1 MLELSAFPLGITF
14 LIVGI
19 AFLVLAYLLARL
31 FSRIFVSSKVSAN
44 SNLDIDLPDHEH
56 ATLVIQP
63 GGRIVFMNE
72 AARDQFDVWERHPN
86 LERLARRSRPESV
99 FLSLCAAEG
108 SAHLSVGGHLT
119 EATSYRIRIQENDAI
134 LLSLRPYHVATL
146 TEEEGSEA
154 SGQAIEMLT
163 KLGQTMTSELE
174 LEATMQAVLSGVGQI
189 VSLDFAEITIWEPEK
204 EQLIPYRFGGL
215 GEPKLEPSSQR
226 YVLGEGYAG
235 HVAKSREALLV
246 SDVEATTELSPAINR
261 QEYPFRSYIGIPLTI
276 SGELIGTLA
285 ITSLAEN
292 AYDQNDLKLV
302 DLLSGQ
308 AAVALHNALLYREEK
323 RRALELSGLAN
334 LSQAITAV
342 QEPEE
347 LFAHLVEEI
356 TPLLDVEMAGFLI
369 YDETNRLLAAQHP
382 FVGVPEQFV
391 NLYQVSIPMDSPA
404 ERIWRQQETL
414 VVKDAPE
421 DHRIVDLGLD
431 HPARAAGMR
440 ETVLAP
446 LKVGGRSLGYLQVA
460 NKKDGTSFSKADVR
474 LLSIIAGQAAPI
486 IENANLV
493 QHSIQRALR
502 AESLRRVASLTGSEA
517 DLGEILKYSLLEL
530 SRLLDAD
537 VAVLYFLRESIG
549 ELQAHTD
556 SQYGVPAEAKG
567 KFEQLFVEAD
577 QFNTLVSTSNQ
588 SLFVSDTLVDQSI
601 ASPYDSLVEHFN
613 LKSLMV
619 LPLAFRN
626 RSLGELVLGSHQAER
641 FSRSDLQLASS
652 VAGQLA
658 IAVERAEL
666 TSQPDADLHARLEML
681 LSLTRV
687 GRELNAL
694 LDAEQIIAQ
703 LYDHTLK
710 IIGADCGNVY
720 LFRAGVE
727 ASQTVEIAFQ
737 KGDSQ
742 DESLGAFASAAMDQQ
757 KSILISDVSQP
768 SDGID
773 ETIVKTLHKG
783 VNSALVIPIF
793 LQKELVGLLELHA
806 QKSAKFDDF
815 SLQVGQIL
823 AAYAA
828 GAIRGAR
835 CYQEQVDVRQ
845 QLLDQTNT
853 LKRIL
858 SVTQTAR
865 LSRPLKEIL
874 SEAARVIRQSTSF
887 PAVVIAILRDDEQLE
902 WITSAGIFS
911 DVLERMRS
919 FHIEWPDVQSLLRSE
934 HLLASSYYFDVSQID
949 DLPEW
954 VRALAAGGQD
964 QAQTSGAALMMP
976 LFQVANQPL
985 GLIAIGPLSN
995 ESYPDRPS
1003 LEILEEFSRQIAL
1016 IIANHDS
1023 REDLESQV
1031 QGLESKLKEAR
1042 ESAVNIL
1049 GNRLLAQSE
1058 QRVNAVLEMVE
1069 QLAHQADRLAVL
1081 ETLGQGL
1088 IERLG
1093 MDTVL
1098 VAEMEPGGP
1107 HLLHTLGELP
1117 EGINLDALLGQQNP
1131 LHDSLRSGEMYLV
1144 ADRNS
1149 DQNGDQ
1155 SPLLT
1160 ALGCRSLISLPIL
1173 THAGKPAA
1181 VLAVSSGTLPPFTP
1195 ENEHLFDLL
1204 SRQTG
1209 MILNNLTLLTETGQQ
1224 LSQVNM
1230 LLDFSRQLSGLEPER
1245 ILRLLVETASA
1256 VVQPAQAGIAALFD
1270 KEQQVLQPQ
1279 VAEGY
1284 AQDESMLQV
1293 RFRLGDALVGRAF
1306 ETGKTIRVHEV
1317 DFAAHYNLSQDD
1329 LLQYR
1334 EATGE
1339 ILPVS
1344 SMAIPIQAGDD
1355 ILGVL
1360 ILDNFERSNAF
1371 SRDNQMLAAS
1381 LARQTA
1387 LTLEN
1392 IRLYR
1397 AAEQH
1402 TKQLEGLSEISA
1414 TITASLDL
1422 DALIDSLLE
1431 TLGDFVP
1438 YDTGTLWLHQDGELA
1453 IRSVRGFEN
1462 RGDLIGVTTSVE
1474 DSTLFEEMVRTGEPI
1489 SVGDV
1494 RLDDR
1499 FPMEADH
1506 LSWLSVSLTTKGEA
1520 VGVIALEK
1528 SEAHFYSE
1536 DHVRILRSF
1545 ANQAA
1550 VAIQN
1555 ARLFNQAQ
1563 KFREELERRV
1573 EQRTE
1578 QLEKERWRA
1587 ESLLKIMQEL
1597 SASLDLDHVLNRTLQ
1612 AINEITDAEQSTL
1625 LLIRP
1630 DERTFYHRASLGYT
1644 NSPPVGGHPT
1654 DLAIDEGLAGWVVK
1668 QREPVLIDDLRQDV
1682 HWVEVEGHE
1691 TEHRSA
1697 LALPLMVGA
1706 EVLGVL
1712 LIFHREVGHFT
1723 TGQMKLAQA
1732 ASNQIAGSINKSE
1745 LFNLIRE
1752 QAERLGVMLHTQQ
1765 VETSRSRAI
1774 LEAVADGVLVTDA
1787 ERHITLF
1794 NDSAEKILGLKRSEI
1809 VGKSL
1814 QDFSG
1819 LFGKAAQTW
1828 LDTIKTWSSS
1838 PESYTE
1844 DDVFAEEITLEDMRV
1859 VSVHLAPVRLQN
1871 EFLGTVSIF
1880 RDITHQ
1886 VEVDRLKS
1894 EFVANVSHELRTPMT
1909 SIKGYVDVLLMGAAG
1924 ELNERQKNFLEVVQ
1938 GNTERLNILVN
1949 DLLDVSRIE
1958 TGKFDLSMQPLRL
1971 QPLIEDVVEEQR
1983 RRMEKDEREID
1994 IEVELPPEL
2003 PSVWGDDHR
2012 VRQIMTNLVS
2022 NAYHYTPNGGD
2033 IHVKAHIEN
2042 SYVQIDVR
2050 DSGIG
2055 IPPEDQ
2061 ERIFERFYRGENP
2074 LVLATAGTGLGLSI
2088 VRQLV
2093 EVHKGEIWFES
2104 SGIPGE
2110 GSVFSFTL
2118 PIHQEG

>member
-1 MLELSAFPLGITF
+1 MLELSAIPIGITL

-19 AFLVLAYLLARL
+19 AFLVLAYFLARL
-31 FSRIFVSSKVSAN
+31 FSRIFVRSTSSAHP
-44 SNLDIDLPDHEH
+44 NLDMELPEHEH
-56 ATLVIQP
+56 ATLVIRP
-63 GGRIVFMNE
+63 GGRVVFMNE
-72 AARDQFDVWERHPN
+72 AARDEFNAWEQNPN
-86 LERLARRSRPESV
+86 LERLARRTRPEGD
-99 FLSLCAAEG
+99 FLSLCATEG

-119 EATSYRIRIQENDAI
+119 EATSYRIPYQDSHAI

-146 TEEEGSEA
+146 MQEEGSEA
-154 SGQAIEMLT
+154 SGQALEMLT
-163 KLGQTMTSELE
+163 KLGQTMASEIE

-189 VSLDFAEITIWEPEK
+189 VSLDFAEIAIWEPEK
-204 EQLIPYRFGGL
+204 EHLIPYRFGGM
-215 GEPKLEPSSQR
+215 GEPQLELSSDR
-226 YVLGEGYAG
+226 YALGEGYAG
-235 HVAKSREALLV
+235 HVAKSREPLLV
-246 SDVEATTELSPAINR
+246 SDVETATELRPAIDR
-261 QEYPFRSYIGIPLTI
+261 QAYPFRSYIGVPLTI

-292 AYDQNDLKLV
+292 AYDPNDLRLV

-323 RRALELSGLAN
+323 RRAVELSGLAN

-342 QEPEE
+342 HEPEE

-356 TPLLDVEMAGFLI
+356 TSLLEVEIAGFLI
-369 YDETNRLLAAQHP
+369 YDETSRDLAGQHP

-391 NLYQVSIPMDSPA
+391 NLYQVSIPVDSPA

-414 VVKDAPE
+414 VVKNAPD
-421 DHRIVDLGLD
+421 DHRIIDLGLD

-460 NKKDGTSFSKADVR
+460 NKKDGTHFSQADVR

-493 QHSIQRALR
+493 QHAIQRALR

-517 DLGEILKYSLLEL
+517 DLDEILKYSILEL
-530 SRLLDAD
+530 SRLLEAD
-537 VAVLYFLRESIG
+537 VAVFYFLRESIG
-549 ELQAHTD
+549 ELQAHIG
-556 SQYGVPAEAKG
+556 SIYGVPAEAAG
-567 KFEQLFVEAD
+567 EFEQLFVEAD
-577 QFNTLVSTSNQ
+577 QFNTLVSASNHH
-588 SLFVSDTLVDQSI
+588 LFIPDTLLDQSI
-601 ASPYDSLVEHFN
+601 ASPYDSLVNRFN
-613 LKSLMV
+613 LKSIII
-619 LPLAFRN
+619 LPLCFRN
-626 RSLGELVLGSHQAER
+626 RSLGEILLGSHQAER
-641 FSRSDLQLASS
+641 FNRSDVQLASS

-666 TSQPDADLHARLEML
+666 SSQPDADLRERVETLM
-681 LSLTRV
+681 SLTRI

-694 LDAEQIIAQ
+694 LDVEEIITQ
-703 LYDHTLK
+703 LYEHALK
-710 IIGADCGNVY
+710 IIGADCGSIS
-720 LFRAGVE
+720 LSTAGTLDSD
-727 ASQTVEIAFQ
+727 AVEIAFRR
-737 KGDSQ
+737 GDSQ
-742 DESLGAFASAAMDQQ
+742 EHGLTPFASAALDQQ
-757 KSILISDVSQP
+757 KCLLIADLQHP
-768 SDGID
+768 PDRFD
-773 ETIVKTLHKG
+773 QTTLEALHQG
-783 VNSALVIPIF
+783 VNSVLAIPIIS
-793 LQKELVGLLELHA
+793 QQESIGLLELHA
-806 QKSAKFDDF
+806 QQPNKFDEF
-815 SLQVGQIL
+815 SLQIGQIL

-828 GAIRGAR
+828 VAIRSAQH
-835 CYQEQVDVRQ
+835 YQEQIDDRH
-845 QLLDQTNT
+845 QLRHRTDT

-858 SVTQTAR
+858 ATTQKAR
-865 LSRPLKEIL
+865 FSRPLKEIL
-874 SEAARVIRQSTSF
+874 ADTVLAIRQSTSF
-887 PAVVIAILRDDEQLE
+887 PAVMIAILREDAQLE
-902 WITSAGIFS
+902 WITSAGFS
-911 DVLERMRS
+911 SALLERMRS
-919 FHIEWPDVQSLLRSE
+919 FQIEWVDVQALLRSE
-934 HLLASSYYFDVSQID
+934 HLLASSYYFDVDQIG

-964 QAQTSGAALMMP
+964 QARSAGAALLMP
-976 LFQVANQPL
+976 LFQVANHPL
-985 GLIAIGPLSN
+985 GLIAIGPLSS
-995 ESYPDRPS
+995 ETYPDRPS

-1016 IIANHDS
+1016 IISNHES
-1023 REDLESQV
+1023 RKQLESQV
-1031 QGLESKLKEAR
+1031 HSLEVKLKEAR

-1069 QLAHQADRLAVL
+1069 QLAHQPDRLAVL
-1081 ETLGQGL
+1081 EVLGQGL

-1098 VAEMEPGGP
+1098 VAEMEAGGP
-1107 HLLHTLGELP
+1107 HLLHTLGDLP

-1131 LHDSLRSGEMYLV
+1131 LHDGLSLGEMRLV
-1144 ADRNS
+1144 ADRQT

-1173 THAGKPAA
+1173 AHAGKPAA
-1181 VLAVSSGTLPPFTP
+1181 VLAVSDETLPPFTP

-1204 SRQTG
+1204 SRQAG

-1245 ILRLLVETASA
+1245 ILRLLTETALA

-1270 KEQQVLQPQ
+1270 KEQQLLQPH

-1284 AQDESMLQV
+1284 AHDESMLQV
-1293 RFRLGDALVGRAF
+1293 RFLLGDALVGRAF
-1306 ETGKTIRVHEV
+1306 ESGKTIRVHDV
-1317 DFAAHYNLSQDD
+1317 DFGAHYNLSQED

-1339 ILPVS
+1339 VLPVS

-1355 ILGVL
+1355 VLGVL

-1371 SRDNQMLAAS
+1371 SRDNQMLASS
-1381 LARQTA
+1381 LARQAA

-1397 AAEQH
+1397 TAEQH
-1402 TKQLEGLSEISA
+1402 TRQLEGLSEISA

-1422 DALIDSLLE
+1422 DALIDTLLG

-1438 YDTGTLWLHQDGELA
+1438 YDTGTLWLHRDGELA

-1474 DSTLFEEMVRTGEPI
+1474 DSPLFEEMVRTGEPI

-1499 FPMEADH
+1499 FPMEPEN

-1528 SEAHFYSE
+1528 SEDHFYSE

-1555 ARLFNQAQ
+1555 ARLFSQAQ
-1563 KFREELERRV
+1563 KLREELEQRV

-1597 SASLDLDHVLNRTLQ
+1597 SASLDLDHVLNRTLRV
-1612 AINEITDAEQSTL
+1612 INEITGAEQSTL
-1625 LLIRP
+1625 LLIRH

-1644 NSPPVGGHPT
+1644 EAPPVGGHPT
-1654 DLAIDEGLAGWVVK
+1654 NLAVDEGLAGWVVK
-1668 QREPVLIDDLRQDV
+1668 QREPILIDDLRQDV
-1682 HWVEVEGHE
+1682 HWVQLEGYE
-1691 TEHRSA
+1691 TEHRSS

-1712 LIFHREVGHFT
+1712 LIFHREIGHFT
-1723 TGQMKLAQA
+1723 TGQMELAQA

-1787 ERHITLF
+1787 DRHITLF
-1794 NDSAEKILGLKRSEI
+1794 NDSAEKILGLKRGEI

-1819 LFGKAAQTW
+1819 LFGKAAQSW

-1838 PESYTE
+1838 PGSYTE

-1859 VSVHLAPVRLQN
+1859 VSVHLAPVRLQD

-1924 ELNERQKNFLEVVQ
+1924 QLSDRQKNFLEIVQ

-1971 QPLIEDVVEEQR
+1971 QPLIEDIVEEQR
-1983 RRMEKDEREID
+1983 LRMQKNDREID
-1994 IEVELPPEL
+1994 LELDLPPDL
-2003 PSVWGDDHR
+2003 PSVWGDDRR
-2012 VRQIMTNLVS
+2012 VRQIMNNLVS
-2022 NAYHYTPNGGD
+2022 NAYHYTPSGGN
-2033 IHVKAHIEN
+2033 IHVKAHVEDG
-2042 SYVQIDVR
+2042 YVQVDVR

-2055 IPPEDQ
+2055 IPPQDQ

-2093 EVHKGEIWFES
+2093 EVHEGEIWFES

>member
-1 MLELSAFPLGITF
+1 MLELSAFPIGITL

-19 AFLVLAYLLARL
+19 AFLVLAYFLAR
-31 FSRIFVSSKVSAN
+31 FSRLFVTSTRSAD
-44 SNLDIDLPDHEH
+44 SNLDVGLPEHEH
-56 ATLVIQP
+56 ATLVIRP
-63 GGRIVFMNE
+63 GGRVVFMNE
-72 AARDQFDVWERHPN
+72 AARDQFDVWERLPN
-86 LERLARRSRPESV
+86 LERLARRTRPEGV

-119 EATSYRIRIQENDAI
+119 EATSYRIPYQENHAI
-134 LLSLRPYHVATL
+134 LLSIRPYHVATL
-146 TEEEGSEA
+146 TEEEGAEA

-163 KLGQTMTSELE
+163 KLGQTMASELE

-189 VSLDFAEITIWEPEK
+189 VSMDFAEITIWEPEK
-204 EQLIPYRFGGL
+204 EHLIPYCFGGI
-215 GEPKLEPSSQR
+215 GESQLELSSDR
-226 YVLGEGYAG
+226 YALGEGYAG
-235 HVAKSREALLV
+235 HVAESREPLLV
-246 SDVEATTELSPAINR
+246 SDVETATELRPAIDR
-261 QEYPFRSYIGIPLTI
+261 QEYPFRSYIGVPLTI

-292 AYDQNDLKLV
+292 AYDQNDLRLV

-334 LSQAITAV
+334 LSQAINAV

-356 TPLLDVEMAGFLI
+356 TPLLEAEIAGFLI
-369 YDETNRLLAAQHP
+369 YDETNRVLAAQHP

-391 NLYQVSIPMDSPA
+391 NLYQVSVPVDSPA

-421 DHRIVDLGLD
+421 DHRIIDLGLD

-460 NKKDGTSFSKADVR
+460 NKKDGTSFSQADVR
-474 LLSIIAGQAAPI
+474 LLAIIAGQAAPI

-517 DLGEILKYSLLEL
+517 DLDEILKYSLLEL

-537 VAVLYFLRESIG
+537 VAVLYFLRESIA
-549 ELQAHTD
+549 ELQAHTA
-556 SQYGVPAEAKG
+556 SSYGVPAGADGE
-567 KFEQLFVEAD
+567 FEQLFVEAD
-577 QFNTLVSTSNQ
+577 QFNTLVSTSKQ
-588 SLFVSDTLVDQSI
+588 SLFVPDALIDQSI
-601 ASPYDSLVEHFN
+601 APPYDGLVEHFD

-619 LPLAFRN
+619 LPLSFRN
-626 RSLGELVLGSHQAER
+626 RSLGEVVLGSHQSER
-641 FSRSDLQLASS
+641 FNRSDLQLASS

-666 TSQPDADLHARLEML
+666 TSRPDADLRERVETLM
-681 LSLTRV
+681 SLTRI
-687 GRELNAL
+687 GRELNTL
-694 LDAEQIIAQ
+694 LDVEQVITQVYEQA
-703 LYDHTLK
+703 LK
-710 IIGADCGNVY
+710 ILNADCGSAY
-720 LFRAGVE
+720 LFQAGVE
-727 ASQTVEIAFQ
+727 DSGAVEIAFQ
-737 KGDSQ
+737 SSDSP
-742 DESLGAFASAAMDQQ
+742 EEGLTAFACAAVDGQ
-757 KSILISDVSQP
+757 KCLLVPDIAQP
-768 SDGID
+768 SDEFEQATLDSFHQGVASAVAVPIVSQQK
-773 ETIVKTLHKG
+773 TI
-783 VNSALVIPIF
+783 
-793 LQKELVGLLELHA
+793 GLLELHA
-806 QKSAKFDDF
+806 QKAAKFDDF

-828 GAIRGAR
+828 VAIRSAR
-835 CYQEQVDVRQ
+835 CYQDQRQ
-845 QLLDQTNT
+845 DRNQLLQRANT
-853 LKRIL
+853 LKRVL
-858 SVTQTAR
+858 ATTQTAR
-865 LSRPLKEIL
+865 ISRPLKEIL
-874 SEAARVIRQSTSF
+874 ADVAVAIRQSTSF
-887 PAVVIAILRDDEQLE
+887 PSVIIAILRDDEHLE
-902 WITSAGIFS
+902 WITSAGVS
-911 DVLERMRS
+911 SELLERIRS
-919 FHIEWPDVQSLLRSE
+919 FQIEWADVQALLRSE
-934 HLLASSYYFDVSQID
+934 HLLASSYYFDVGQID

-954 VRALAAGGQD
+954 VRVLAAGEQD
-964 QAQTSGAALMMP
+964 QAQTSGATLMMP

-985 GLIAIGPLSN
+985 GLVAIGPLST

-1003 LEILEEFSRQIAL
+1003 LEILEEFSRQLAL
-1016 IIANHDS
+1016 ILANHGS
-1023 REDLESQV
+1023 REELESQV
-1031 QGLESKLKEAR
+1031 QALEGKLKEAR

-1058 QRVNAVLEMVE
+1058 KRVNAVLEMVE
-1069 QLAHQADRLAVL
+1069 QLAHQPDRLAVL
-1081 ETLGQGL
+1081 ETLSQGL

-1098 VAEMEPGGP
+1098 VAEMEAGGP
-1107 HLLHTLGELP
+1107 HLLHTLGDLP

-1131 LHDSLRSGEMYLV
+1131 LHDSLRSGEMQLV
-1144 ADRNS
+1144 ADRNA

-1160 ALGCRSLISLPIL
+1160 ALGCHSLISLPIL
-1173 THAGKPAA
+1173 AHAGKPAA
-1181 VLAVSSGTLPPFTP
+1181 ILAVSTETLPPFTP

-1204 SRQTG
+1204 SRQAG

-1245 ILRLLVETASA
+1245 ILRLLTETALA

-1270 KEQQVLQPQ
+1270 QEQQVLQPQ

-1284 AQDESMLQV
+1284 SNDESMLHV
-1293 RFRLGDALVGRAF
+1293 RFLLGDALVGRAF
-1306 ETGKTIRVHEV
+1306 ESGKTIRVHEV
-1317 DFAAHYNLSQDD
+1317 DFGAHYNLSQED

-1339 ILPVS
+1339 VLPVS

-1355 ILGVL
+1355 VLGVL

-1371 SRDNQMLAAS
+1371 SRDNQMLASS
-1381 LARQTA
+1381 LARQAA

-1392 IRLYR
+1392 ISLYR
-1397 AAEQH
+1397 TAEQH

-1414 TITASLDL
+1414 TITASLDI

-1453 IRSVRGFEN
+1453 ICSVRGFEN

-1474 DSTLFEEMVRTGEPI
+1474 DSPLFDEMVRTGEPI

-1499 FPMEADH
+1499 FPMEPEN

-1528 SEAHFYSE
+1528 SEVHFYSE

-1555 ARLFNQAQ
+1555 ARLFSQAQ
-1563 KFREELERRV
+1563 KFRQELERRV

-1587 ESLLKIMQEL
+1587 ESLFKIMQEL
-1597 SASLDLDHVLNRTLQ
+1597 SASLDLDHVLNRTLLV
-1612 AINEITDAEQSTL
+1612 INEITGAQQSTL

-1644 NSPPVGGHPT
+1644 ESPPVGGHPT
-1654 DLAIDEGLAGWVVK
+1654 NLDVDEGLAGWVVK
-1668 QREPVLIDDLRQDV
+1668 QRKPVLIDDLRQDV
-1682 HWVEVEGHE
+1682 HWVELEGYE
-1691 TEHRSA
+1691 TKHRSA

-1723 TGQMKLAQA
+1723 TSQMELAQA
-1732 ASNQIAGSINKSE
+1732 ATNQIAGSINKSE

-1787 ERHITLF
+1787 DRHITLF
-1794 NDSAEKILGLKRSEI
+1794 NDSAEKILGLKRGEI

-1819 LFGKAAQTW
+1819 LFGKAAQSW
-1828 LDTIKTWSSS
+1828 LDTINTWSAS
-1838 PESYTE
+1838 PGSYTE

-1859 VSVHLAPVRLQN
+1859 VSVHLAPVRLQD

-1924 ELNERQKNFLEVVQ
+1924 QLSDRQKNFLEVVQ

-1958 TGKFDLSMQPLRL
+1958 TGKFDLSIQPLRL
-1971 QPLIEDVVEEQR
+1971 QPLIEDIVEEQR
-1983 RRMEKDEREID
+1983 LRMEKNDREID
-1994 IEVELPPEL
+1994 LELDLPPDL
-2003 PSVWGDDHR
+2003 PSVWGDDRR
-2012 VRQIMTNLVS
+2012 VRQIMNNLVS
-2022 NAYHYTPNGGD
+2022 NAYHYTPNGGN
-2033 IHVKAHIEN
+2033 IHVKAHVEDG
-2042 SYVQIDVR
+2042 YVQVDVR

-2055 IPPEDQ
+2055 IPPQDQ
-2061 ERIFERFYRGENP
+2061 EKIFERFYRGENP

-2093 EVHKGEIWFES
+2093 EVHEGEIWFES